1 MNFEFS
7 RYVKESQERAANTLT
22 KAINQIPCPQND
34 LQAAMRYSTLNG
46 GKRVRPLLVYAAA
59 DALTPTQQTNTSIV
73 DAAAV
78 ALELTHAY
86 SLIHDD
92 LPAMDDDKLRRGVPT
107 CHIAFDEATA
117 ILAGDALQAQ
127 AICHLAQLENCPDK
141 VKLALI
147 SELSSAAGAVGMV
160 AGQAIDLA
168 AVDHQL
174 SLDQLQYM
182 HKLKTGRLI
191 RAAVRMGAIAT
202 GRANPAQLE
211 QLDRYA
217 EAVGLAFQVQD
228 DILDVTADTDTLGK
242 TQGADA
248 LLNKPTY
255 VSLLG
260 LEQAKSKARSLHE
273 EALDAIAD
281 FGNGALALRALSA
294 YIVERH
300 H

>member
-7 RYVKESQERAANTLT
+7 RYVKQSQERAANTLT
-22 KAINQIPCPQND
+22 KAIDQIHCPQGE
-34 LQAAMRYSTLNG
+34 LQAAMRYSVLNG

-59 DALTPTQQTNTSIV
+59 DALLTSQQANPSTV

-78 ALELTHAY
+78 AIELTHAY

-107 CHIAFDEATA
+107 CHIAFNEATA

-127 AICHLAQLENCPDK
+127 AISHLAQLENCPDK
-141 VKLALI
+141 IKLALI
-147 SELSSAAGAVGMV
+147 SELSLAAGAVGMV

-174 SLDQLQYM
+174 SLDQLQNM

-202 GRANPAQLE
+202 GRANPIQLE

-273 EALDAIAD
+273 EALKAIAD
-281 FGNGALALRALSA
+281 FGNGAQALRALSA
-294 YIVERH
+294 YVVERSH
-300 H
+300 

>member
-1 MNFEFS
+1 
-7 RYVKESQERAANTLT
+7 
-22 KAINQIPCPQND
+22 
-34 LQAAMRYSTLNG
+34 
-46 GKRVRPLLVYAAA
+46 
-59 DALTPTQQTNTSIV
+59 
-73 DAAAV
+73 
-78 ALELTHAY
+78 
-86 SLIHDD
+86 
-92 LPAMDDDKLRRGVPT
+92 
-107 CHIAFDEATA
+107 
-117 ILAGDALQAQ
+117 LAGDALQAQ
-127 AICHLAQLENCPDK
+127 AISHLAQLENCPDK
-141 VKLALI
+141 IKLALI
-147 SELSSAAGAVGMV
+147 SELSLAAGAVGMV

-174 SLDQLQYM
+174 SLDQLQNM

-202 GRANPAQLE
+202 GRANPIQLE

-273 EALDAIAD
+273 EALKAIAD
-281 FGNGALALRALSA
+281 FGNGAQALRALSA
-294 YIVERH
+294 YVVERSH
-300 H
+300 